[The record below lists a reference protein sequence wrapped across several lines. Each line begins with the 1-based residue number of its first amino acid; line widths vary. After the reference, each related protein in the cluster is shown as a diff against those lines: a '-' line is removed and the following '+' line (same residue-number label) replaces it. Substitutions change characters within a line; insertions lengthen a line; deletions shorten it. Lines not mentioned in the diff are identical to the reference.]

1 MVPVLEALYVFRES
15 CFVRNKSKNKK
26 SKVKHYSWHFWFL
39 HVLTLLALSIGYSI
53 GVESG
58 NVLMSTI
65 VTGLLVYLS
74 PLFLHF
80 IRNFMPK
87 SLMVK
92 FYTKSL

>member
-1 MVPVLEALYVFRES
+1 M
-15 CFVRNKSKNKK
+15 RNKSKNKK
-26 SKVKHYSWHFWFL
+26 SKVKYYSWHFWLL
-39 HVLTLLALSIGYSI
+39 HGLTLLALFIGYSI
-53 GVESG
+53 SVENG

-65 VTGLLVYLS
+65 VSGLLVYLS

-92 FYTKSL
+92 FYSKSL